1 MLERRSHPRSYP
13 FTMSEVHDLQRTTSH
28 GSSLE
33 KKDLEKNPS
42 VHDIDVA
49 QATGAEFDDPN
60 LDRNAIVDLE
70 DDRSVRIRTRVAF
83 R

>member
-1 MLERRSHPRSYP
+1 
-13 FTMSEVHDLQRTTSH
+13 MSEVHDLQRTTSH

-33 KKDLEKNPS
+33 KKDLEKSPS